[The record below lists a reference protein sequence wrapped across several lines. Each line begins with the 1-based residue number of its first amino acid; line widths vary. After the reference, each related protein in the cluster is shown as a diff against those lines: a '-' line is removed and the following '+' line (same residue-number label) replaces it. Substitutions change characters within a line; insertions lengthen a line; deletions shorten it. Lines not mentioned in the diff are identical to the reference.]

1 MECVPASG
9 IRHVDERP
17 KPSLMPQCQV
27 MRKQRSRMDS
37 CRNCYGTGLAKQTKR
52 NEREQTKYDAKE
64 MRKYRKGMDVS
75 RSDNRDHKRHRTRS
89 VLNER

>member
-9 IRHVDERP
+9 IRHVDEAKAEP
-17 KPSLMPQCQV
+17 NAQCQV